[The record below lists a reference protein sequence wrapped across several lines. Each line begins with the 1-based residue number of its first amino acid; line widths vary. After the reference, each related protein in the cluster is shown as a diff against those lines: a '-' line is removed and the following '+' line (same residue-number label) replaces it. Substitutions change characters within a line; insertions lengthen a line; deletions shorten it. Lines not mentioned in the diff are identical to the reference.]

1 MMEMIIEFLGGAK
14 INATFQDT
22 VIETDQSV
30 KSGGEGSAPEPYMH
44 FLGSIGT
51 CAGIY
56 VLRFM
61 EARQIPTEGVRLIQK
76 MAWNEKGTRLE
87 KIQIEIQV
95 PPEFPEKYHSALVRV
110 ADQCAV
116 KKTILD
122 PPEFEVVTKVS

>member
-1 MMEMIIEFLGGAK
+1 MEMIIDFMGGAK

-22 VIETDQSV
+22 VVETDQSV

-61 EARQIPTEGVRLIQK
+61 EARKIPTEGVRLIQR
-76 MAWNEKGTRLE
+76 MEWNAKGTRLE

-122 PPEFEVVTKVS
+122 PPDFEVVTKVH

>member
-61 EARQIPTEGVRLIQK
+61 EARKIPTEGVRLIQK